1 MAALI
6 SDFFQTKVLE
16 FRNRNES
23 GLAKF
28 NRVLW
33 PSNFPES
40 RVTVFG
46 MATSTPVTLGDLIHE
61 AKLLWVYCLECCRER
76 DVDPKT
82 IPLPKS
88 FPVPKIGGR
97 MKCTACGSRQIDTR
111 PELYPGGVVAQRK
124 KFA

>member
-1 MAALI
+1 MA
-6 SDFFQTKVLE
+6 VLHLRHFSNQGTE
-16 FRNRNES
+16 CRNRNEY

-28 NRVLW
+28 SRALR

-76 DVDPKT
+76 DVDPNT

-88 FPVPKIGGR
+88 FPVPNIGAR